1 MAIIEVKN
9 LCKSFRIPSVK
20 RETIREHFFSAFAR
34 TGYEEL
40 RVLDDISFEVAR
52 GETVGIVGR
61 NGSGKSTLL
70 RILAQIYQPDRGTVT
85 VNAPLTPILELG
97 AGWNGELTAEDNI
110 LLTGTAMGMS
120 LKELK
125 HGLHEI
131 LAFAEL
137 ERFANLEL
145 KHYSRGMSSRLAYSI
160 AFQSVREI
168 LVLDEIFA
176 VGDAAFNAKCEARYR
191 ELTAAGR
198 TVIIVGH
205 DLNTINEFCD
215 RALLLEGGR
224 IVLNDEP
231 RRVTEAYLE
240 MLGAA

>member
-1 MAIIEVKN
+1 MALIEVEH
-9 LCKSFRIPSVK
+9 LCKSFQIPSVK
-20 RETIREHFFSAFAR
+20 RETIREHFFSAWRRAS
-34 TGYEEL
+34 YEEL
-40 RVLDDISFEVAR
+40 RVLDDVSFRVER

-70 RILAQIYQPDRGTVT
+70 RILAQIYQPDRGTVK

-97 AGWNGELTAEDNI
+97 VGWNGELTAEDNI
-110 LLTGTAMGMS
+110 LLTGTAMGLS

-125 HGLHEI
+125 HGLAEI

-145 KHYSRGMSSRLAYSI
+145 KHYSRGMTSRLAYAI

-176 VGDAAFNAKCEARYR
+176 VGDASFNAKCEARYR
-191 ELTAAGR
+191 ELTEAGR
-198 TVIIVGH
+198 TVILVGH
-205 DLNTINEFCD
+205 NMRVINDFCD

-224 IVLNDEP
+224 IVMNDEP
-231 RRVTEAYLE
+231 ERVTDAYLE
-240 MLGAA
+240 MMGAA

>member
-70 RILAQIYQPDRGTVT
+70 RILAQIYQPDRGTVA
-85 VNAPLTPILELG
+85 VHAPITPILELG

-110 LLTGTAMGMS
+110 LLTGTAMGLS

-125 HGLHEI
+125 SGLHEI

-176 VGDAAFNAKCEARYR
+176 VGDAAFNAKCQARYR

-205 DLNTINEFCD
+205 DLNTINDFCD
-215 RALLLEGGR
+215 RALLLEGGH

-231 RRVTEAYLE
+231 RRVIEAYLE